1 MNYDLNRFNIF
12 ACPKRDDWIWIIQD
26 CDIYVGAGREQDR
39 HWIETTQGREVG
51 HELGATNRI
60 EGLGEEGQEVAATHT
75 IKGAGAERQEVA
87 VTHRIKEMG
96 EESEVEEHSEYN
108 SNHYE
113 GASTPRDD
121 KVQGVH

>member
-1 MNYDLNRFNIF
+1 M
-12 ACPKRDDWIWIIQD
+12 
-26 CDIYVGAGREQDR
+26 
-39 HWIETTQGREVG
+39 
-51 HELGATNRI
+51 
-60 EGLGEEGQEVAATHT
+60 AATHT

-121 KVQGVH
+121 KVQGVRSLNIVFFPQNVVILLNAASSAAAALMFDLPLCTLTDTEGKPRETSVRNIPLK